1 LDERALFYIQRPL
14 IETRPRL
21 LHPRH
26 LKLLGMV
33 SLGIGFTIA
42 GVLIVFSAAMFA
54 VTHQVIV
61 CEYTILDSLPSAFLT
76 SFPPD
81 RRMKRAERAKELELA
96 TASLE
101 VQVHQEVLV
110 LQ

>member
-1 LDERALFYIQRPL
+1 
-14 IETRPRL
+14 
-21 LHPRH
+21 
-26 LKLLGMV
+26 MV

-42 GVLIVFSAAMFA
+42 GVLIVFSAVMFA